1 MSTDEWHDVLS
12 CVDDPIEVPARFER
26 DLWTDLSSALAGEV
40 ARPGPDGSIEESA
53 DGTTSTE
60 GRLAPGM
67 GEVRT
72 DIEDPGVIEF
82 APPGP
87 DAGGRGP
94 KSRRA
99 TRWAAAIGAVAA
111 TAAAVLI
118 GWVLTHEQPVSID
131 TTPVGPVESVPQVDA
146 EPPDSSSLV
155 APADAC
161 AAFEGARL
169 PPSRLD
175 EAVVEGPLSTLS
187 SYIDSLGTLATGFG
201 SSTGV
206 DPAVTRSLSP
216 ARAGL
221 QQAVAEADAGET
233 ASALGSVRFAV
244 GQLSSAQDRLPE
256 ELAGCITL

>member
-87 DAGGRGP
+87 DAE
-94 KSRRA
+94 
-99 TRWAAAIGAVAA
+99 VAA
-111 TAAAVLI
+111 RSPEERRGGQRRSGCRSDRAAVLI

-155 APADAC
+155 APAGAC

-206 DPAVTRSLSP
+206 DPAVTRSLSL